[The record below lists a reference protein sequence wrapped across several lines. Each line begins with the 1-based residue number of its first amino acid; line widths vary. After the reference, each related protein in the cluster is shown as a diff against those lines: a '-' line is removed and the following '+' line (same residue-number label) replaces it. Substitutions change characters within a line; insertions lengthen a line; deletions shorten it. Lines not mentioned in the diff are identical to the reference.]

1 MLLDVLFA
9 KRGRYKEGISQIHQV
24 GLSCNSLPPNGYGGI
39 ESVVTN
45 LSRELVRLGLPVVCY
60 SPLPFGIH
68 GARHYPTLP
77 EPVLGPKQGKRVAN
91 SREHLERIVEGI
103 DNNFRPGDII
113 HLHHAEQYP
122 YLRDR
127 VRQRWLAKPSF
138 IETAHWLKVSMEK
151 NIAYPSSA
159 LKRAIGRAGEVIP
172 HGIDLSV
179 FKPGK
184 GSGDY
189 LFYAGRVTRDKG
201 IHVGVEAA
209 AEYGIEFRIAGPLTD
224 KAYASTFMD
233 RVNYVGEL
241 DEKALVYHYQNALA
255 LVYLTE
261 YTEPFGL
268 SVVEAMA
275 CGTPVFTTGKGGTGE
290 TVIHG
295 KTGYFCDSKS
305 DVLKALDRIGEIAP
319 DDCIER
325 AKVYSAENMARGYV
339 EFYGKVNA

>member
-1 MLLDVLFA
+1 MLFDILFP
-9 KRGRYKEGISQIHQV
+9 RRRYKEGISQIHQV
-24 GLSCNSLPPNGYGGI
+24 GLSCNSLPPNAYGGI
-39 ESVVTN
+39 ESIVTN
-45 LSRELVRLGLPVVCY
+45 LSRGLVRLGLPVVCY

-68 GARHYPTLP
+68 GASHYPTIP
-77 EPVLGPKQGKRVAN
+77 EPVSGPKEGNPIAN
-91 SREHLERIVEGI
+91 TSAHLAGIVEGI
-103 DNNFRPGDII
+103 GRNLRPGDVI

-127 VRQRWLAKPSF
+127 VRQRWRAKPAY
-138 IETAHWLKVSMEK
+138 IETAHWLNVAMEK

-159 LKRAIGRAGEVIP
+159 LKRAIGRTGKVIP
-172 HGIDLSV
+172 HGIDLSI

-184 GSGDY
+184 GKGDY
-189 LFYAGRVTRDKG
+189 LFFAGRVTPDKG

-224 KAYASTFMD
+224 KAYAFTFMD
-233 RVNYVGEL
+233 KVNYVGEL
-241 DEKALVYHYQNALA
+241 DEKALAYHYQNALA
-255 LVYLTE
+255 LIYLTQ

-275 CGTPVFTTGKGGTGE
+275 CGTPVITTGKGGTGE

-305 DVLKALDRIGEIAP
+305 DVLRALDRISKIAS

-325 AKVYSAENMARGYV
+325 AKVYSIENMACGYV
-339 EFYGKVNA
+339 EFYREVNA